1 MTEFPQSKEDMAR
14 DAARL
19 RRIEQQLSIT
29 GKTKQQIAD
38 DLKDVFE
45 AKALAQ
51 GSPWFSK
58 NETLAVLQKWATS

>member
-1 MTEFPQSKEDMAR
+1 MTEFPQSKEAMAR

-19 RRIEQQLSIT
+19 RRIEQQLSIV

-45 AKALAQ
+45 ANAITQ

-58 NETLAVLQKWATS
+58 NEIMATLQKWATS